1 MSFRTCSTRLGGIT
15 INRLHNEGADIVK
28 FPRRTCFNYPNTP
41 FERVDQL
48 CNGRTPT
55 LTRDTEQK
63 WLIQVA
69 TDAAVLQHAPRN
81 QVSEWKSSD
90 LARVIRVLDSYDV
103 LIGKNDGSGVSAQ
116 DFQQVS
122 VAQNKFQVRDVA

>member
-1 MSFRTCSTRLGGIT
+1 M
-15 INRLHNEGADIVK
+15 
-28 FPRRTCFNYPNTP
+28 
-41 FERVDQL
+41 
-48 CNGRTPT
+48 
-55 LTRDTEQK
+55 
-63 WLIQVA
+63 
-69 TDAAVLQHAPRN
+69 LQHAPRN